1 MHSQLFPISYMFV
14 AIVALIPT
22 SLAQGNEQYLNC
34 SQLFQCGNIQG
45 IGYPFWGGNRS
56 ESCGHPSFFLNC
68 TGEAPVLTIDTW
80 PYLVLSIDNSRYALT
95 VARQEFWNDS
105 CPQYLYNGT
114 LDPDHFSYAAD
125 TAELVLRYGCTT
137 LTPSNTT
144 LPNQFW
150 CHANG
155 NNGTFGIYE
164 SAGLTT
170 SVLNTVSC
178 NTSVSVRM
186 NSTVGAG
193 LSSNGTSE
201 KLTEVLDSG
210 FGLVWEANNTN
221 CQLCVSS
228 GGVCGSNSSNPGSF
242 VCYCSDRD
250 YPVKSF
256 EDRLIFC
263 GFLTPLNWRFEFA
276 GRLNPQIGD
285 MKPACLKTAEPLDGN
300 IDFCGYPGFNVYCEG
315 DKPIYT
321 SYCSNYLLE
330 DIFYSNNSF
339 QLVNLEV
346 LNSQCPAPL
355 RFLVFDRSSLEFGPN
370 FANPY
375 LFYNCTTSF
384 PGIGSVLVVGVV
396 TTLALLYYF
405 WRNSSGKS
413 FIFWNNENEVSANFE
428 AILKNCGS
436 LAPKKYSY
444 SEVKKM
450 TNSFKE
456 KLGQGGY
463 GLVYKGKLKNGSL
476 IAVKVLKESKGN
488 GEEFIN
494 EVASISRTAHI
505 NVVTL
510 LGYCFERRKRALIY
524 EFMPNGSLDKFISDK
539 NLSVDHQLG
548 WGTLYQ
554 IAIGIARGLEYLHRG
569 CNTRILH
576 FDIKPHNILLDEGFC
591 PKISDFGL
599 AKLCPKKNSIISM
612 SDLRGTAGYI
622 APEVFSRIY
631 GGVSHKSDVYSYG
644 MMIID
649 MVGGRKNIN
658 LGVDHTTEYFPD
670 WLYRHLEL
678 AEEIGQHGNMNEA
691 DTEISRK
698 MTTVGLWC
706 IQTYPSSRPAMSKV
720 VEMLEGSLASLQI
733 PPKPFLASPQ
743 RAPAESSSTDNL
755 ESCSSNV

>member
-1 MHSQLFPISYMFV
+1 MHPQLFPISFMFV
-14 AIVALIPT
+14 AIVALIPA

-45 IGYPFWGGNRS
+45 IGYPFWGANRS
-56 ESCGHPSFFLNC
+56 QSCGHPSFFLNC
-68 TGEAPVLTIDTW
+68 TGEAPVLTIQTR
-80 PYLVLSIDNSRYALT
+80 PYRVLSIDNATYALT
-95 VARQEFWNDS
+95 VVRQEFWNDT
-105 CPQYLYNGT
+105 CPQYLYNAT
-114 LDPDHFSYAAD
+114 LDPDHFNYAAD
-125 TAELVLRYGCTT
+125 TDELVLRYGCTT
-137 LTPSNTT
+137 LVPGNTT
-144 LPNQFW
+144 IANQFP
-150 CHANG
+150 CLANG
-155 NNGTFGIYE
+155 TEGTFGIFA

-170 SVLNTVSC
+170 MLNFTTVSC
-178 NTSVSVRM
+178 NTSVSVLV

-193 LSSNGTSE
+193 LSSNGTSA
-201 KLTEVLDSG
+201 KLTEVLESG
-210 FGLVWEANNTN
+210 VGLVWEANNTN
-221 CQLCVSS
+221 CQRCVGS
-228 GGVCGSNSSNPGSF
+228 GGACGSNSSNPGSL
-242 VCYCSDRD
+242 VCYCSDGEYD
-250 YPVKSF
+250 AS
-256 EDRLIFC
+256 C
-263 GFLTPLNWRFEFA
+263 GSS
-276 GRLNPQIGD
+276 Q
-285 MKPACLKTAEPLDGN
+285 
-300 IDFCGYPGFNVYCEG
+300 PGTES
-315 DKPIYT
+315 KR
-321 SYCSNYLLE
+321 
-330 DIFYSNNSF
+330 
-339 QLVNLEV
+339 NLGKK
-346 LNSQCPAPL
+346 L
-355 RFLVFDRSSLEFGPN
+355 GI
-370 FANPY
+370 
-375 LFYNCTTSF
+375 
-384 PGIGSVLVVGVV
+384 GIGSVLVVGVV
-396 TTLALLYYF
+396 TTLALFYYF
-405 WRNSSGKS
+405 GRNSSGKS
-413 FIFWNNENEVSANFE
+413 FIFWNNENEVHANLE
-428 AILKNCGS
+428 AILNNCGS

-494 EVASISRTAHI
+494 EVTSISRTAHI

-510 LGYCFERRKRALIY
+510 LGFCFERRKRALIY

-539 NLSVDHQLG
+539 NLSVEHQLG

-612 SDLRGTAGYI
+612 SDTRGTAGYI

-649 MVGGRKNIN
+649 MVGGRKNVD

-678 AEEIGQHGNMNEA
+678 AEEIGQHGNINEA
-691 DTEISRK
+691 ETEISRK

-706 IQTYPSSRPAMSKV
+706 IQTDPSSRPAMSKV
-720 VEMLEGSLASLQI
+720 VEMLEGSLASLRI
-733 PPKPFLASPQ
+733 PPRPFLASLQ